1 MRIRDVLRKKG
12 TDVYTVE
19 PGESVPV
26 LVDRLNERRIGALV
40 VLGAG
45 GEVAGIVTE
54 RDVLRNY
61 GRCVGAEDDLP
72 VRVADIMTTE
82 LIIGVPDDELQYA
95 IRVMTR
101 ERIRHLPIIEDG
113 KLAGIISIGDIVKA
127 MMDEIEFENRMLKD
141 YIQTS

>member
-1 MRIRDVLRKKG
+1 MRIRDVLQKKG
-12 TDVYTVE
+12 TDVITVT
-19 PGESVPV
+19 PDQSVPS
-26 LVDRLNERRIGALV
+26 LVDVLNERRIGSLV
-40 VLGAG
+40 VLGPD

-61 GRCVGAEDDLP
+61 GRCVGATDDLP
-72 VRVADIMTTE
+72 VKVADIMTRE
-82 LIIGVPDDELQYA
+82 LIIGVPDDEIQYA

-101 ERIRHLPIIEDG
+101 ERIRHLPIIEEG

-141 YIQTS
+141 YITG

>member
-1 MRIRDVLRKKG
+1 MRIRDVLQKKG
-12 TDVYTVE
+12 TDVVTVT
-19 PGESVPV
+19 PDQSVPS
-26 LVDRLNERRIGALV
+26 LVDVLNERRIGSLV
-40 VLGAG
+40 VLGPD

-61 GRCVGAEDDLP
+61 GRCVGATDDLP
-72 VRVADIMTTE
+72 VKVADIMTRE
-82 LIIGVPDDELQYA
+82 LIIGVPDDEIQYA

-101 ERIRHLPIIEDG
+101 ERIRHLPIIEEG

-141 YIQTS
+141 YITG

>member
-1 MRIRDVLRKKG
+1 MRIRDVLQKKG
-12 TDVYTVE
+12 TDVITVT
-19 PGESVPV
+19 PDQSVPS
-26 LVDRLNERRIGALV
+26 LVDVLNERRIGSLV
-40 VLGAG
+40 VLGPN

-61 GRCVGAEDDLP
+61 GRCVGATDDLP
-72 VRVADIMTTE
+72 VKVADIMTRE
-82 LIIGVPDDELQYA
+82 LIIGVPDDEIQYA

-101 ERIRHLPIIEDG
+101 ERIRHLPIIEEG

-141 YIQTS
+141 YITG

>member
-1 MRIRDVLRKKG
+1 M
-12 TDVYTVE
+12 
-19 PGESVPV
+19 
-26 LVDRLNERRIGALV
+26 
-40 VLGAG
+40 
-45 GEVAGIVTE
+45 
-54 RDVLRNY
+54 
-61 GRCVGAEDDLP
+61 
-72 VRVADIMTTE
+72 
-82 LIIGVPDDELQYA
+82 PDDELQYA